1 MPFLKV
7 PKMFRRSGGSS
18 GKSGKAEKIQERSH
32 QNIGELPSSPANKKK
47 AAKKIT
53 RTERKIAKRAAKA
66 EKRAAKNGHGSLYG
80 QGSPG
85 SPQNGGK
92 APTYRGQS
100 GTTSGGTARS
110 NAGNQ
115 SPGSASAGASVADRS
130 MNPVLDQVVRKPSF
144 NTSSKGLSG
153 RQNGIASSAGATTS
167 SRYGQKQ
174 LQQQQQQIQP
184 KQLQYDRPSAARSRG
199 VGPVDLDDDVEA
211 TTTDEENNNFSP
223 DEFMNPQPGAIVS
236 VNGNGN
242 SYGYNSKY
250 DLSTT
255 NNSNKN
261 GNNSTSSLNH
271 HQLQQFEQQQ
281 RSANGTG
288 SGLYGQQ
295 HHNVTRLPNGQLV
308 AYDSPDRTGRG
319 GGSNPA
325 SPTYSSDFCLSTDN
339 EDESYNQ
346 MRRNA
351 SGRLPGAPPGSNL
364 PPALDSPDNDSMMYT
379 DDEGGTL
386 FANLRGQLS
395 EEEET
400 AVSPPM
406 SPDDMLPPPPSGMKA
421 PLPAGAAAAA
431 AAAGR
436 YQGPRDPDGDL
447 SQMDPPSMEEEGDEP
462 GRISIA
468 PMSDLR
474 SWSTSPDKSK
484 VTTATTGTSSSRSG
498 LADGSSA
505 GSVENHNPNPHGQVA
520 APRYTFADE
529 NEATAVHRKGQKNE
543 NRPGSPSPGY
553 KVNGGSSNG
562 GNNRGAAMY
571 PDSTDSEFETVPV
584 PNGNLLPAMGDG
596 SRSGMHGAAS
606 APGVPNA
613 QEQHRRD
620 QQQRAQAQD
629 LEQQQQHQQQPQQ
642 TVDAFG
648 DSFANFANFDSNFDP
663 FAASNGGAQAGQQ
676 GQGPSNDRL
685 MSSNGF
691 DSSAPTF
698 IVEGG
703 PTGKGGQRSST
714 GPSPLDDLVALQ
726 KERDSSSKSSRRS
739 RKDPSKSSSSINSA
753 PVITSDYLRKTHKLG
768 SAAGDASS
776 ASGRRKSSSRHSES
790 GARSTTSAGSS
801 SAAMAAK
808 DKLRQRRREKERARS
823 RAAQEGSDDDASDG
837 GDRNESWLFDG
848 VTGTLGPRG
857 IAADLESLGGRS
869 NRSKNS
875 TGNRSHRSHRSHR
888 SSKSRR
894 RKNRSDASVG
904 SRDSRYSHKSYRSS
918 RSQMSHMS
926 EQSRSVANDLLRLE
940 MQLAMVGAQKGGDGD
955 RSVGSRRSKTSRGES
970 SSRRSAV
977 SKKTKVTVVAPPGK
991 LGIILAN
998 KTDSKG
1004 TVVSGVRTSS
1014 VLADKIS
1021 PGDRIT
1027 AIDGEDVS
1035 RMTVSEI
1042 TTIMARK
1049 AEFERVLT
1057 VLTSVKTHRSD
1068 DLPSQIVGGGEMA
1081 SVTGSSVTSF
1091 SQSYR

>member
-1 MPFLKV
+1 
-7 PKMFRRSGGSS
+7 
-18 GKSGKAEKIQERSH
+18 
-32 QNIGELPSSPANKKK
+32 
-47 AAKKIT
+47 
-53 RTERKIAKRAAKA
+53 
-66 EKRAAKNGHGSLYG
+66 
-80 QGSPG
+80 
-85 SPQNGGK
+85 
-92 APTYRGQS
+92 
-100 GTTSGGTARS
+100 
-110 NAGNQ
+110 
-115 SPGSASAGASVADRS
+115 
-130 MNPVLDQVVRKPSF
+130 
-144 NTSSKGLSG
+144 
-153 RQNGIASSAGATTS
+153 
-167 SRYGQKQ
+167 
-174 LQQQQQQIQP
+174 
-184 KQLQYDRPSAARSRG
+184 
-199 VGPVDLDDDVEA
+199 
-211 TTTDEENNNFSP
+211 
-223 DEFMNPQPGAIVS
+223 
-236 VNGNGN
+236 
-242 SYGYNSKY
+242 
-250 DLSTT
+250 
-255 NNSNKN
+255 
-261 GNNSTSSLNH
+261 
-271 HQLQQFEQQQ
+271 
-281 RSANGTG
+281 
-288 SGLYGQQ
+288 
-295 HHNVTRLPNGQLV
+295 
-308 AYDSPDRTGRG
+308 
-319 GGSNPA
+319 
-325 SPTYSSDFCLSTDN
+325 
-339 EDESYNQ
+339 
-346 MRRNA
+346 
-351 SGRLPGAPPGSNL
+351 
-364 PPALDSPDNDSMMYT
+364 
-379 DDEGGTL
+379 
-386 FANLRGQLS
+386 
-395 EEEET
+395 
-400 AVSPPM
+400 
-406 SPDDMLPPPPSGMKA
+406 
-421 PLPAGAAAAA
+421 
-431 AAAGR
+431 
-436 YQGPRDPDGDL
+436 
-447 SQMDPPSMEEEGDEP
+447 
-462 GRISIA
+462 
-468 PMSDLR
+468 
-474 SWSTSPDKSK
+474 
-484 VTTATTGTSSSRSG
+484 
-498 LADGSSA
+498 
-505 GSVENHNPNPHGQVA
+505 VENHNPNPHGQVA

-529 NEATAVHRKGQKNE
+529 DEAAAMHRKGQKNE
-543 NRPGSPSPGY
+543 LRPGSPSPGY
-553 KVNGGSSNG
+553 KVNGGGSSSG

-584 PNGNLLPAMGDG
+584 PNGDLLPAMEDG
-596 SRSGMHGAAS
+596 SRSGMHGASSAS

-613 QEQHRRD
+613 QEQHRHY

-629 LEQQQQHQQQPQQ
+629 HEQQQQPQQ
-642 TVDAFG
+642 TPDAFG

-663 FAASNGGAQAGQQ
+663 FAAGNGGAQAGQQ
-676 GQGPSNDRL
+676 GQGPSNGRL
-685 MSSNGF
+685 MSSDGF
-691 DSSAPTF
+691 SSSAPTF

-703 PTGKGGQRSST
+703 PTSKGGQRSST

-726 KERDSSSKSSRRS
+726 KERESSSKSNRRS

-823 RAAQEGSDDDASDG
+823 RAAQGGSDDDASD